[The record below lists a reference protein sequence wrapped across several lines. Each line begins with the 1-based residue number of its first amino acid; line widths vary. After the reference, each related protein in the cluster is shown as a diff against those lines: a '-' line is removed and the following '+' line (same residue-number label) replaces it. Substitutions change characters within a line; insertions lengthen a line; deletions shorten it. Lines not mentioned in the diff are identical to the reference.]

1 MDSTL
6 KTTID
11 LVKVALAED
20 VGRGDL
26 TSLGC
31 LEPGPISARIVA
43 KSEGVLSG
51 VTPALLVF
59 DTVDS
64 ANTVEFRMA
73 EGDRFAYSDVIATIE
88 GFNQTVLCSERTALN
103 FLGKLSGVATFTR
116 KFVDKI
122 PAGNP
127 CRILD
132 TRKTTPGWRLLEKL
146 AVTHGGGMNHR
157 FGLYDMALIKDN
169 HIASAGSIKD
179 AVAHLR
185 EYYATRDFRL
195 QFDADPER
203 ILVEVEVD
211 NQSQLAEAIAAGVD
225 RILLDNQSIESLASL
240 VKIARQLNPVVQL
253 EASGN
258 VSLETVAAI
267 AATGVD
273 FISVG
278 AITHS
283 APVSDFSLQ
292 VVT

>member
-116 KFVDKI
+116 RFVDKI

-292 VVT
+292 VVS

>member
-1 MDSTL
+1 MDSTH
-6 KTTID
+6 KTTTD
-11 LVKVALAED
+11 LVKTALSED
-20 VGRGDL
+20 IGRGDL

-31 LEPGPISARIVA
+31 LEPGPLRARIVA

-51 VTPALLVF
+51 VTPAMLVF

-64 ANTVEFRMA
+64 ANTIEFQKS
-73 EGDRFAYSDVIATIE
+73 EGESFVYGDIIATIE
-88 GFNQTVLCSERTALN
+88 GFNQTVLCSERVALN
-103 FLGKLSGVATFTR
+103 FLGKLSGIATLTR
-116 KFVDKI
+116 KFVQKI

-132 TRKTTPGWRLLEKL
+132 TRKTTPGWRALEKL
-146 AVTHGGGMNHR
+146 AVAHGGGMNHR

-169 HIASAGSIKD
+169 HIASTGSITS
-179 AVAHLR
+179 AVEHLR
-185 EYYATRDFRL
+185 EYFTTRDFRL
-195 QFDADPER
+195 QFDTDPDKM
-203 ILVEVEVD
+203 LVEVEIV
-211 NQSQLAEAIAAGVD
+211 NEAQLVEAISAGVD

-240 VKIARQLNPVVQL
+240 VKIARKLNPVVQL

-258 VSLETVAAI
+258 VTLETVAAI

-273 FISVG
+273 FVSIG

-292 VVT
+292 VLE

>member
-203 ILVEVEVD
+203 ILVEVEVV

-267 AATGVD
+267 AASGVD

-292 VVT
+292 VVS

>member
-292 VVT
+292 VVS